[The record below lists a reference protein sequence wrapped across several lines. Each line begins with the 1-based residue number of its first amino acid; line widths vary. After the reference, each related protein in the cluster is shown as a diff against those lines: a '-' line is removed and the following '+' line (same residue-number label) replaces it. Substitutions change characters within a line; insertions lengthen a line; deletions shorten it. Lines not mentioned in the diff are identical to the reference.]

1 VVAAAVPPTEIII
14 TAFLATA
21 LAASIISVRTRVP
34 YTVVLVLVG
43 TALAAL
49 SISSVTG
56 VDTIYDDLSGG
67 GLFVGLVLP
76 PLLFE
81 TMMNVKPDE
90 LRPILRPALTL
101 ATVGVIVATVV
112 AAALLWV
119 VARVPLYSAFL
130 FAAIISPTD
139 TATVLEVFRRVKVP
153 ARLSTMMDT
162 EAVFNDAT
170 GLVVFTLILTSYGT
184 TTFDPLSVVLQFL
197 FVFGGGVLI
206 GLGVGFAA
214 DRLVRLVRDDISESI
229 LTLVAVYG
237 SYSLASSLGVSGLIA
252 VATAGISY
260 AFSSARTERPER
272 QMYIKNFWL
281 VLSFFANTLAFLFI
295 GLGTNLGQL
304 YSYAGSIVIAYLAVM
319 AARLA
324 SVYSI
329 LGLVKV
335 GRDRASGTWKRTA
348 TLGGMRGAL
357 SIVLATSL
365 PVTLPQ
371 RNLIVTV
378 VLGVAF
384 ISITMQGYLLERYAR
399 ASFPSKPEQS
409 A

>member
-1 VVAAAVPPTEIII
+1 MPQTEIII

-21 LAASIISVRTRVP
+21 LAASMISSRTKVP

-43 TALAAL
+43 VAFAAL
-49 SISSVTG
+49 SISTVTG
-56 VDTIYDDLSGG
+56 VVVIYNQLSAG

-90 LRPILRPALTL
+90 LRPVLRPALTL
-101 ATVGVIVATVV
+101 ATVGVVVATVV
-112 AAALLWV
+112 GGLLMWLI
-119 VARVPLYSAFL
+119 ARVPPYPAFL

-139 TATVLEVFRRVKVP
+139 TATVLEIFRRVRVP

-170 GLVVFTLILTSYGT
+170 GLVIFTLVLTSLGAAS
-184 TTFDPLSVVLQFL
+184 FSLLSAFGDFL
-197 FVFGGGVLI
+197 YVFAGGVAI
-206 GLGVGFAA
+206 GLGVAFAA
-214 DRLVRLVRDDISESI
+214 DRLLRLVRDAITESI
-229 LTLVAVYG
+229 LTMVAVYG

-252 VATAGISY
+252 VATAGMGY
-260 AFSSARTERPER
+260 AFASSRKDVPARKE
-272 QMYIKNFWL
+272 YVKSFWS
-281 VLSFFANTLAFLFI
+281 VLSFFANTVAFLFI
-295 GLGTNLGQL
+295 GLGTDLRQFYSFLGPIL
-304 YSYAGSIVIAYLAVM
+304 IAYLAVM
-319 AARLA
+319 AARFA

-329 LGLVKV
+329 LGVTRA
-335 GRDRASGTWKRTA
+335 GRERIPDSWKRTA

-365 PVTLPQ
+365 PSTLPQ
-371 RNLIVTV
+371 KELIVTA

-384 ISITMQGYLLERYAR
+384 ISITLQGYLLVRFAR
-399 ASFPSKPEQS
+399 RAFPDENPTQAELPV
-409 A
+409 